1 MMGRHLPDPFQL
13 WLGLFRYLD
22 LRPTAFLG
30 GKAALMLLASRL
42 RDTFP
47 FYYGWVV
54 VGASSA
60 VVFARMAP
68 AITTLTVLIFPM
80 SQQLGWSR
88 TLIAGSVSAGAIASL
103 VLSPVVGWAIDRY
116 GARPVLVLSVLG
128 LGLAMVSLA
137 WATVPFTFYL
147 AFAAGRVVFH
157 TSAPIGASTVAA
169 RWFIR
174 KRGRAI
180 GMIFLF
186 GAIGGIVFTMVA
198 SLVVES
204 HGLRATW
211 IAIGLIVLV
220 FSVVPPLLLVAER
233 PEDIGLLPD
242 GVKPD
247 REIPKTEAQTA
258 VIPQARGIDD
268 DSWTLREAVGTRT
281 FWILVSMGF
290 TSFFVHTSIGVHMGA
305 YFRDIGLGATSAAL
319 AVSLSWTVSAVFS
332 ITWGWV
338 TDRVDVRYAYSGMF
352 LVQAVSTLYLIL
364 ASGTL
369 GVFIAAGFFGIV
381 SAGSNVVPSVMY
393 ANYFGRSS
401 LGKIRG
407 LGEVGVLLG
416 QATGPV
422 IAGILFELQGGYST
436 IFTVFVVLALACS
449 LVVLKAKAP
458 VKKTAVTAG

>member
-1 MMGRHLPDPFQL
+1 
-13 WLGLFRYLD
+13 
-22 LRPTAFLG
+22 
-30 GKAALMLLASRL
+30 MLLASRL

-47 FYYGWVV
+47 FYYGWIV
-54 VGASSA
+54 VGASST

-116 GARPVLVLSVLG
+116 GARPVLVVSVAG

-180 GMIFLF
+180 GIIFLF

-211 IAIGLIVLV
+211 IAIGLVVLV
-220 FSVVPPLLLVAER
+220 FSVAPSLLLVAER

-242 GVKPD
+242 GVEPD
-247 REIPKTEAQTA
+247 LAMPSTEDQRAVRPGFSGEQAA
-258 VIPQARGIDD
+258 VITQVRRDDD

-281 FWILVSMGF
+281 FWVLVSMGF

-305 YFRDIGLGATSAAL
+305 YFRDIGLGAISAAL

-332 ITWGWV
+332 VTWGWV
-338 TDRVDVRYAYSGMF
+338 TDRIEVRYAYSGMF
-352 LVQAVSTLYLIL
+352 LVQAGSTLYLIL

-369 GVFIAAGFFGIV
+369 GVFLAAGFFGIV
-381 SAGSNVVPSVMY
+381 SAGFNVVPSVMY

-401 LGKIRG
+401 LGRIRG
-407 LGEVGVLLG
+407 LGEAGVLLG
-416 QATGPV
+416 QGTGPV
-422 IAGILFELQGGYST
+422 IAGILFEIQGSYSM
-436 IFTVFVVLALACS
+436 IFWVFVALSLTCS

-458 VKKTAVTAG
+458 GERAATVAGG

>member
-1 MMGRHLPDPFQL
+1 
-13 WLGLFRYLD
+13 
-22 LRPTAFLG
+22 
-30 GKAALMLLASRL
+30 MLLASRL

-47 FYYGWVV
+47 FYYGWIV
-54 VGASSA
+54 VGASST

-116 GARPVLVLSVLG
+116 GARPVLVVSVAG

-137 WATVPFTFYL
+137 WATAPFTFYL

-180 GMIFLF
+180 GIIFLF

-211 IAIGLIVLV
+211 IAIGLVVLV
-220 FSVVPPLLLVAER
+220 FSVAPSLLLVAER

-242 GVKPD
+242 GVEPD
-247 REIPKTEAQTA
+247 LAMPSTEDQRAVRPGFSGEQAA
-258 VIPQARGIDD
+258 VITQVRRDDD

-281 FWILVSMGF
+281 FWVLVSMGF

-305 YFRDIGLGATSAAL
+305 YFRDIGLGAISAAL

-332 ITWGWV
+332 VTWGWV
-338 TDRVDVRYAYSGMF
+338 TDRIEVRYAYSGMF
-352 LVQAVSTLYLIL
+352 LVQAGSTLYLIL

-369 GVFIAAGFFGIV
+369 GVFLAAGFFGIV
-381 SAGSNVVPSVMY
+381 SAGFNVVPSVMY

-401 LGKIRG
+401 LGRIRG
-407 LGEVGVLLG
+407 LGEAGVLLG
-416 QATGPV
+416 QGTGPV
-422 IAGILFELQGGYST
+422 IAGILFEIQGSYSM
-436 IFTVFVVLALACS
+436 IFWVFVALSLTCS

-458 VKKTAVTAG
+458 VKRAATVAAG

>member
-1 MMGRHLPDPFQL
+1 L
-13 WLGLFRYLD
+13 WLGLLRYLD
-22 LRPTAFLG
+22 LRPTAFLD

-54 VGASSA
+54 VGASST

-116 GARPVLVLSVLG
+116 GARPVLVVSVLG

-137 WATVPFTFYL
+137 WATAPFTFYL

-157 TSAPIGASTVAA
+157 TSAPIAASTVAA

-352 LVQAVSTLYLIL
+352 LVQAGSTLYLIL

-401 LGKIRG
+401 LGKVRG
-407 LGEVGVLLG
+407 LGEMGVLLG

>member
-1 MMGRHLPDPFQL
+1 
-13 WLGLFRYLD
+13 
-22 LRPTAFLG
+22 
-30 GKAALMLLASRL
+30 MLLASRL

-47 FYYGWVV
+47 FYYGWIV
-54 VGASSA
+54 VGASST

-68 AITTLTVLIFPM
+68 AITTLTVLMFPM

-116 GARPVLVLSVLG
+116 GARPVLVVSVAG

-180 GMIFLF
+180 GIIFLF

-211 IAIGLIVLV
+211 IAIGLVVLV
-220 FSVVPPLLLVAER
+220 FSVAPPLLLVAER

-242 GVKPD
+242 GVEPD
-247 REIPKTEAQTA
+247 LAMPSTEDQRAVRPGFSGEQAA
-258 VIPQARGIDD
+258 VITQVRRDDD
-268 DSWTLREAVGTRT
+268 DSWTLREAVGTRA
-281 FWILVSMGF
+281 FWVLVSMGF

-305 YFRDIGLGATSAAL
+305 YFRDIGLGAISAAL
-319 AVSLSWTVSAVFS
+319 AVSLSWIVSAVFS
-332 ITWGWV
+332 VTWGWV
-338 TDRVDVRYAYSGMF
+338 TDRIEVRYAYSGMF
-352 LVQAVSTLYLIL
+352 LVQAGSTLYLTL

-369 GVFIAAGFFGIV
+369 GVFLAAGFFGIV
-381 SAGSNVVPSVMY
+381 SAGFNVVPSVMY

-401 LGKIRG
+401 LGRIRG
-407 LGEVGVLLG
+407 LGEAGVLLG
-416 QATGPV
+416 QGTGPV
-422 IAGILFELQGGYST
+422 IAGVLFEIQGSYSM
-436 IFTVFVVLALACS
+436 IFWVFVALSLTCS
-449 LVVLKAKAP
+449 LVVLKAKTP
-458 VKKTAVTAG
+458 VKRAATVAGG

>member
-1 MMGRHLPDPFQL
+1 
-13 WLGLFRYLD
+13 
-22 LRPTAFLG
+22 
-30 GKAALMLLASRL
+30 
-42 RDTFP
+42 
-47 FYYGWVV
+47 
-54 VGASSA
+54 
-60 VVFARMAP
+60 
-68 AITTLTVLIFPM
+68 M

-103 VLSPVVGWAIDRY
+103 VLSPVVGWTIDRY
-116 GARPVLVLSVLG
+116 GARPVLVVSVAG

-180 GMIFLF
+180 GIIFLF

-211 IAIGLIVLV
+211 IAIGLVVLV
-220 FSVVPPLLLVAER
+220 FSVAPSLLLVAER

-242 GVKPD
+242 GVEPD
-247 REIPKTEAQTA
+247 LAMPSTEDQRAVRPGFSGEQAA
-258 VIPQARGIDD
+258 VITQVRRDDD

-281 FWILVSMGF
+281 FWVLVSMGF

-305 YFRDIGLGATSAAL
+305 YFRDIGLGAISAAL

-332 ITWGWV
+332 VTWGWV
-338 TDRVDVRYAYSGMF
+338 TDRIEVRYAYSGMF
-352 LVQAVSTLYLIL
+352 LVQAGSTLYLIL

-369 GVFIAAGFFGIV
+369 GVFLAAGFFGIV
-381 SAGSNVVPSVMY
+381 SAGFNVVPSVMY

-401 LGKIRG
+401 LGRIRG
-407 LGEVGVLLG
+407 LGEAGVLLG
-416 QATGPV
+416 QGTGPV
-422 IAGILFELQGGYST
+422 IVGILFEIQGSYSM
-436 IFTVFVVLALACS
+436 IFWVFVALSLTCS

-458 VKKTAVTAG
+458 VKRAATVAAG

>member
-1 MMGRHLPDPFQL
+1 
-13 WLGLFRYLD
+13 
-22 LRPTAFLG
+22 
-30 GKAALMLLASRL
+30 MLLASRL

-47 FYYGWVV
+47 FYYGWIV
-54 VGASSA
+54 VGASST

-116 GARPVLVLSVLG
+116 GARPVLVVSVAG

-180 GMIFLF
+180 GIIFLF

-211 IAIGLIVLV
+211 IAIGLVVLV
-220 FSVVPPLLLVAER
+220 FSVAPSLLLVAER

-242 GVKPD
+242 GVEPD
-247 REIPKTEAQTA
+247 LAMPSTEDQRAVRPGFSGEQAA
-258 VIPQARGIDD
+258 VITQVRRDDD

-281 FWILVSMGF
+281 FWVLVSMGF

-305 YFRDIGLGATSAAL
+305 YFRDIGLGAISAAL

-332 ITWGWV
+332 VTWGWV
-338 TDRVDVRYAYSGMF
+338 TDRIEVRYAYSGMF
-352 LVQAVSTLYLIL
+352 LVQAGSTLYLIL

-369 GVFIAAGFFGIV
+369 GVFLAAGFFGIV
-381 SAGSNVVPSVMY
+381 SAGFNVVPSVMY

-401 LGKIRG
+401 LGRIRG
-407 LGEVGVLLG
+407 LGEAGVLLG
-416 QATGPV
+416 QGTGPV
-422 IAGILFELQGGYST
+422 IAGILFEIQGGYSM
-436 IFTVFVVLALACS
+436 IFWVFVALSLTCS

-458 VKKTAVTAG
+458 VKRAATVAAG

>member
-1 MMGRHLPDPFQL
+1 
-13 WLGLFRYLD
+13 
-22 LRPTAFLG
+22 
-30 GKAALMLLASRL
+30 MLLASRL

-47 FYYGWVV
+47 FYYGWIV
-54 VGASSA
+54 VGASST

-116 GARPVLVLSVLG
+116 GARPVLVVSVAG

-180 GMIFLF
+180 GIIFLF

-211 IAIGLIVLV
+211 IAIGLVVLV
-220 FSVVPPLLLVAER
+220 FSVAPSLLLVAER

-242 GVKPD
+242 GVEPD
-247 REIPKTEAQTA
+247 LAMPSTEDQRAVRPGFSGEQAA
-258 VIPQARGIDD
+258 VITQVRRDDD
-268 DSWTLREAVGTRT
+268 DSWTLREAVGTRA
-281 FWILVSMGF
+281 FWVLVSMGF

-305 YFRDIGLGATSAAL
+305 YFRDIGLGAISAAL

-332 ITWGWV
+332 VTWGWV
-338 TDRVDVRYAYSGMF
+338 TDRIEVRYAYSGMF
-352 LVQAVSTLYLIL
+352 LVQAGSTLYLIL

-369 GVFIAAGFFGIV
+369 GVFLAAGFFGIV
-381 SAGSNVVPSVMY
+381 SAGFNVVPSVMY

-401 LGKIRG
+401 LGRIRG
-407 LGEVGVLLG
+407 LGEAGVLLG
-416 QATGPV
+416 QGTGPV
-422 IAGILFELQGGYST
+422 IVGILFEIQGSYSM
-436 IFTVFVVLALACS
+436 IFWVFVALSLTCS

-458 VKKTAVTAG
+458 VKRAATVAAG